1 MTHQVALVTD
11 STCDIPQEWRKKYDI
26 SVVPSI
32 IIFGEDQYIDGIDIT
47 AEQFYERL
55 PKEKTH
61 PTTSHP
67 SPADFLQAYTEAIKK
82 GAQQILTIVV
92 ASAMSGTM
100 AAAQEAAKLVKIPVR
115 ILNSCSNSMGMGW
128 QVIAAAR
135 TRANGGTLDDMVTAA
150 EHVRSK
156 MVYYVSLN
164 TLKYLSKGG
173 RIGDAIRLVESVLT
187 IKPLVY
193 VKRENGTVGVSLPAR
208 SRKQAVQ
215 GLEREF
221 FKNMEDNSPMHIA
234 VLHNNAFDEAKAL
247 AQKVME
253 IYKPKELITS
263 IVTPI
268 LGVHTGPQAIALCG
282 YSEG

>member
-1 MTHQVALVTD
+1 MTYQVALVTD
-11 STCDIPQEWRKKYDI
+11 STCDIPQEWRKDYDI
-26 SVVPSI
+26 TVVPSI
-32 IIFGEDQYIDGIDIT
+32 VIFGEDQYVDGIDMT

-55 PKEKTH
+55 PKERVH

-67 SPADFLQAYTEAIKK
+67 SPAAFLQAYTEAIKK
-82 GAQQILTIVV
+82 GAKQILTIVV
-92 ASAMSGTM
+92 AAAMSGTM
-100 AAAQEAAKLVKIPVR
+100 AAAQEAAKLVNIPVR
-115 ILNSCSNSMGMGW
+115 IIDSCSNSMGLGW
-128 QVIAAAR
+128 QVITAAR
-135 TRANGGTLDDMVTAA
+135 TLKDGGTFDDMVAA
-150 EHVRSK
+150 VERVRRK
-156 MVYYVSLN
+156 LVYYVSLN

-193 VKRENGTVGVSLPAR
+193 VKRENGTVGVSIPAR
-208 SRKQAVQ
+208 SRKQAIE

-221 FKNMEDNSPMHIA
+221 FKNLDDNSPMHIA

-247 AQKVME
+247 AQKIME
-253 IYKPKELITS
+253 TYNPKELITS